1 MKKEEIQA
9 IKTQMQQ
16 YTGTKTIMA
25 VPMSRG
31 EGYNVLRGG
40 EMPADE
46 DPTDPGYLV
55 QYENDSKANV
65 EGFDG
70 YISWSPQK
78 PFEEAYRASGT
89 YDKRLIIEMEELTK
103 KISKL
108 DEYLRNMDPTKEDFY
123 ILNIQLGIMQSYFGI
138 LRYRY
143 DKIKKNFK

>member
-31 EGYNVLRGG
+31 EYNVLRGW

-46 DPTDPGYLV
+46 NPADPGYLV
-55 QYENDSKANV
+55 QSENDSKANV

-70 YISWSPQK
+70 YISWSPQR

-89 YDKRLIIEMEELTK
+89 YDQRLLIEMEELAK
-103 KISKL
+103 KIFKL
-108 DEYLRNMDPTKEDFY
+108 DEYVRNMDPDREDFY
-123 ILNIQLGIMQSYFGI
+123 LLNIQLGVMQSYYAV
-138 LRYRY
+138 LKARYES
-143 DKIKKNFK
+143 IKKNLK

>member
-31 EGYNVLRGG
+31 EYNVLRGW

-46 DPTDPGYLV
+46 NPADPGYLV

-70 YISWSPQK
+70 YISWSPQR

-89 YDKRLIIEMEELTK
+89 YDQRLLIEMEELAK
-103 KISKL
+103 KIFKL
-108 DEYLRNMDPTKEDFY
+108 DEYVRNMDPDREDFY
-123 ILNIQLGIMQSYFGI
+123 LLNIQLGVMQSYYAV
-138 LRYRY
+138 LKARYES
-143 DKIKKNFK
+143 IKKNLK

>member
-31 EGYNVLRGG
+31 EYSVLRGWK
-40 EMPADE
+40 MPADE
-46 DPTDPGYLV
+46 NPADPGYLV

-70 YISWSPQK
+70 YVSWSPQR
-78 PFEEAYRASGT
+78 PFEEAYRASGA
-89 YDKRLIIEMEELTK
+89 YDQRLLIEMEELAK
-103 KISKL
+103 KIFKL
-108 DEYLRNMDPTKEDFY
+108 DEYVRNMDPDREAFY
-123 ILNIQLGIMQSYFGI
+123 LLNIQLGVMQSYYAV
-138 LRYRY
+138 LKARYES
-143 DKIKKNFK
+143 IKKNLK

>member
-31 EGYNVLRGG
+31 EYNVLRGW

-46 DPTDPGYLV
+46 NPADPGYLV
-55 QYENDSKANV
+55 QYKNDSKANV

-70 YISWSPQK
+70 YISWSPQR

-89 YDKRLIIEMEELTK
+89 YDQRLLIEMEELAK
-103 KISKL
+103 KIFKL
-108 DEYLRNMDPTKEDFY
+108 DEYVRNMDPDREDFY
-123 ILNIQLGIMQSYFGI
+123 LLNIQLGITQSYYAV
-138 LRYRY
+138 LKARYES
-143 DKIKKNFK
+143 IKKSLK